1 MTRGNDLECA
11 ARAAT
16 SRGMRLAAS
25 VARAVERD
33 VGRAVAIARRRSSES
48 ASSSVDGESEEGQS
62 AALLHYCRGLRT
74 FLSTRARDDAREINA
89 RRDEIVRE
97 CARLRATI
105 PVRYRSGKLF
115 TSSGALFT
123 AFAFELERA
132 RSAEH
137 LAELSN
143 AVVACAEAG
152 LVPYHSARESYSR
165 VRDVLASH
173 ADALRAL
180 DFARERVE
188 VEEPT
193 EVDRVTPWSLT
204 RNSPALDAK
213 IVAAAMEVQR
223 TGYAIVDGTLGDV
236 SSLAIRRD
244 LEAYADDVSAFTK
257 GELDQSE
264 RRVLGDEIV
273 DRIRDDR
280 IAWLSGEEPGLVG
293 AFCQFLRVT
302 LLNPLSLAFSA
313 ERPGA
318 LAPVDSY
325 ISNAMLSVYDPG
337 ARGFVSHV
345 DNCGPG
351 AGDPRALSAIY
362 YPSTSSSAEGGA
374 LTLFPDHQTRR
385 IDLNPTADRLVLFAS
400 ARVPHAVQP
409 RATDASRRL
418 AASFWY
424 VGDPMSVG
432 PAQVD

>member
-1 MTRGNDLECA
+1 MRVAVSATRAL
-11 ARAAT
+11 
-16 SRGMRLAAS
+16 
-25 VARAVERD
+25 ERD
-33 VGRAVAIARRRSSES
+33 IGRAFVNARHRSSES
-48 ASSSVDGESEEGQS
+48 ASSSVDGESEEGQGE
-62 AALLHYCRGLRT
+62 ALLHYCRGLRT
-74 FLSTRARDDAREINA
+74 FLSTRARDDAREMRA

-152 LVPYHSARESYSR
+152 LVPYHSARESYVR
-165 VRDVLASH
+165 VREVLATHGDS
-173 ADALRAL
+173 LRAL
-180 DFARERVE
+180 DFARDRVE
-188 VEEPT
+188 AEEPT
-193 EVDRVTPWSLT
+193 EVGRVTPWSLT
-204 RNSPALDAK
+204 RNHPALDAK

-223 TGYAIVDGTLGDV
+223 VGYAVVDGTLGDV
-236 SSLAIRRD
+236 SALAIRRE
-244 LEAYADDVSAFTK
+244 LERYADDVSIFTK

-264 RRVLGDEIV
+264 RRVLGDELV

-280 IAWLSGEEPGLVG
+280 ISWLSGEEPGLVG

-302 LLNPLSLAFSA
+302 LLNPLSHAFGA

-351 AGDPRALSAIY
+351 AGDPRALSAVY
-362 YPSTSSSAEGGA
+362 YPSTSSGAEGGA
-374 LTLFPDHQTRR
+374 LTLFPDHRTRR
-385 IDLNPTADRLVLFAS
+385 IDLHPTADRLVLFAS

-409 RATDASRRL
+409 RASDANRRI

-424 VGDPMSVG
+424 AGDPMSVG
-432 PAQVD
+432 PAQID